1 MSETNPRIYVACLA
15 AYNSGRLHGRW
26 IDADQGVDHIWDE
39 INEMLASSPI
49 IGTEE
54 WAIHDYDNFGSIN
67 LREWEDIEDVAAM
80 ATFIGKHG
88 SVGAELLAHVHDNI
102 EEAERLLEECYQGEF
117 ESEEDFVHSLHEDM
131 GDIPENLEYYIDYEK
146 MARDYFISDYFS
158 IEVGNKVHV
167 FINA

>member
-39 INEMLASSPI
+39 INDMLVSSPI
-49 IGTEE
+49 VGSEE
-54 WAIHDYDNFGSIN
+54 WAIHDYENFGSIH
-67 LREWEDIEDVAAM
+67 LSEWEGIEDVAAM
-80 ATFIGKHG
+80 ATFINQHG
-88 SVGAELLAHVHDNI
+88 SLGAEVLAHVHENI
-102 EEAERLLEECYQGEF
+102 DEAESLMEDSYYGEY
-117 ESEEDFVHSLHEDM
+117 ESEEDFVRSLHEDI
-131 GDIPENLEYYIDYEK
+131 GDIPENLEYYIDYER

-158 IEVGNKVHV
+158 MEVGNKIHV